1 MGDDLLRVAPR
12 PRDRVRGDEMPR
24 VARQPPA
31 AATEAAARAIEIGD
45 RALAAEDI
53 DAVARLERPVA
64 LAPGARARMAR
75 CHAFVQAL
83 TRAGTPVYGLTTG
96 CGPLAS
102 QTIPPDAREQF
113 QRNLV
118 RSHATTLGTPH
129 PASFVRA
136 AMVTR
141 AHVLARGHSGVDPA
155 AVDLLVAMLNAG
167 VHPLVREV
175 GSVGASGDLVELAEI
190 ALAMLGEGR
199 VTFRGRTLP
208 AAVALQDAG
217 LAPLVPAYREGIALI
232 NGTSFHTGV
241 AAMLIARADHVAHAA
256 TVAAAMG
263 LEALCGNVDA
273 MEPALAA
280 ARPHPG
286 HETVASAVLEIV
298 RGSAL
303 VDRTGAS
310 AARQDAYTL
319 RCIPQLLGAVVDEL
333 AAARRVVET
342 ELDAITD
349 NPIFLPDDN
358 RVVHGGNFHGQ
369 PVAMALDRLKAAVTE
384 IGVVSER
391 RVARLLDPALN
402 KGLPPFLIMGR
413 PGAQS
418 GLMGL
423 QYCASSLAAD
433 NAVLSAP
440 ASVHSVPTN
449 ANNQDVVS
457 MGMVA
462 AKQAARVLDNVTR
475 MLAVELVCA
484 AQALDLRGGE
494 KAGAGTR
501 AALASVRAHV
511 APITDDRP
519 LTADVEAVAELVG
532 AGALPYPA
540 APLGR

>member
-1 MGDDLLRVAPR
+1 MRAAPR
-12 PRDRVRGDEMPR
+12 R
-24 VARQPPA
+24 PPA
-31 AATEAAARAIEIGD
+31 VAEHVPRPPAIEIGGRPLTAD
-45 RALAAEDI
+45 DV
-53 DAVARLERPVA
+53 DAVARLVRPAV
-64 LAPGARARMAR
+64 LAPDAPARIAR
-75 CHAFVQAL
+75 CHAFVRELA
-83 TRAGTPVYGLTTG
+83 RAGTPVYGLTTG

-102 QTIPPDAREQF
+102 HAIAPDAREQF

-118 RSHATTLGTPH
+118 RSHATTLGSAH
-129 PASFVRA
+129 PVSFVRA
-136 AMVTR
+136 AMVAR
-141 AHVLARGHSGVDPA
+141 AHVLALGHSGVDPA
-155 AVDLLVAMLNAG
+155 AVDLLLGMLNAG
-167 VHPLVREV
+167 LHPLVREV

-199 VTFRGRTLP
+199 VTLGGRAMP
-208 AAVALQDAG
+208 AAVALQQVRLEP
-217 LAPLVPAYREGIALI
+217 LAPTYREGIALI

-241 AAMLIARADHVAHAA
+241 AALLATRADHLARAA
-256 TVAAAMG
+256 TIAAAMG

-286 HETVASAVLEIV
+286 HEAVAHVVLEIV
-298 RGSAL
+298 RGSTL

-310 AARQDAYTL
+310 AAQQDAYTL
-319 RCIPQLLGAVVDEL
+319 RCIPQILGAVVDEL

-342 ELDAITD
+342 ELNAITD
-349 NPIFLPDDN
+349 NPLFLPDEG

-384 IGVVSER
+384 IGVASER
-391 RVARLLDPALN
+391 RVARLLDPTLN

-475 MLAVELVCA
+475 MVAVELICA
-484 AQALDLRGGE
+484 AQALELRGCD

-501 AALASVRAHV
+501 AALAAIRVQV
-511 APITDDRP
+511 DPIEDDRP
-519 LTADVEAVAELVG
+519 LGADVEAIAELVG

-540 APLGR
+540 APVGRYAGGSRPTA